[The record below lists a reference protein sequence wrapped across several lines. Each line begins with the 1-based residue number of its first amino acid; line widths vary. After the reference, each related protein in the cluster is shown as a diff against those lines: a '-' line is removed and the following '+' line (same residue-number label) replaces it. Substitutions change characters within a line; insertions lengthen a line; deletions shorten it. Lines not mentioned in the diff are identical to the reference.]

1 MQSTAIARSME
12 AFGDSPHYDA
22 ASKKLMSFKDVVAWI
37 LKLNTK
43 EFADYDVSFIAS
55 NCISEVSVS
64 EEAVHQDEPDRSEA
78 LSGNERVTLLN
89 SESKS
94 TTEGTVYYDI
104 RLRANIPGEKS
115 DVFLFINIEIQNED
129 KEKYSLV
136 TRGLYYCARMVS
148 EQYGT
153 VFTSSDYQKIQ
164 KVYSIWISPNPE
176 DKREKSSITRY
187 RMTKEDVLEKS
198 FINEADYDK
207 MEVVVIKLGKD
218 SEYSEDSITGL
229 LSALLS
235 STMPLERRMEI
246 LSGIYRIAMTEEIER
261 EVTKV
266 CNLGDAIKEAGREEG
281 REEGR
286 LETIIEFLNA
296 GRITID
302 EAAVSV
308 NMTVEDFLKKREEY
322 KKETL

>member
-1 MQSTAIARSME
+1 M
-12 AFGDSPHYDA
+12 
-22 ASKKLMSFKDVVAWI
+22 
-37 LKLNTK
+37 
-43 EFADYDVSFIAS
+43 
-55 NCISEVSVS
+55 
-64 EEAVHQDEPDRSEA
+64 
-78 LSGNERVTLLN
+78 
-89 SESKS
+89 
-94 TTEGTVYYDI
+94 
-104 RLRANIPGEKS
+104 
-115 DVFLFINIEIQNED
+115 
-129 KEKYSLV
+129 
-136 TRGLYYCARMVS
+136 
-148 EQYGT
+148 
-153 VFTSSDYQKIQ
+153 
-164 KVYSIWISPNPE
+164 YSIWISPNIE

-266 CNLGDAIKEAGREEG
+266 CSLGGALKEAGREEG

-286 LETIIEFLNA
+286 IEMLIQLVNDGDF
-296 GRITID
+296 TV
-302 EAAVSV
+302 EKAAAKV
-308 NMTVEDFLKKREEY
+308 NMTSEDFLKKKEELE
-322 KKETL
+322 K

>member
-1 MQSTAIARSME
+1 
-12 AFGDSPHYDA
+12 
-22 ASKKLMSFKDVVAWI
+22 
-37 LKLNTK
+37 
-43 EFADYDVSFIAS
+43 
-55 NCISEVSVS
+55 
-64 EEAVHQDEPDRSEA
+64 
-78 LSGNERVTLLN
+78 
-89 SESKS
+89 
-94 TTEGTVYYDI
+94 
-104 RLRANIPGEKS
+104 
-115 DVFLFINIEIQNED
+115 
-129 KEKYSLV
+129 
-136 TRGLYYCARMVS
+136 
-148 EQYGT
+148 
-153 VFTSSDYQKIQ
+153 
-164 KVYSIWISPNPE
+164 
-176 DKREKSSITRY
+176 
-187 RMTKEDVLEKS
+187 MTKEDVLEKS

-235 STMPLERRMEI
+235 STMSLERRMEI

-266 CNLGDAIKEAGREEG
+266 CSLSDAIKEAG

>member
-1 MQSTAIARSME
+1 
-12 AFGDSPHYDA
+12 
-22 ASKKLMSFKDVVAWI
+22 
-37 LKLNTK
+37 
-43 EFADYDVSFIAS
+43 
-55 NCISEVSVS
+55 
-64 EEAVHQDEPDRSEA
+64 
-78 LSGNERVTLLN
+78 
-89 SESKS
+89 
-94 TTEGTVYYDI
+94 
-104 RLRANIPGEKS
+104 
-115 DVFLFINIEIQNED
+115 
-129 KEKYSLV
+129 
-136 TRGLYYCARMVS
+136 
-148 EQYGT
+148 
-153 VFTSSDYQKIQ
+153 
-164 KVYSIWISPNPE
+164 
-176 DKREKSSITRY
+176 
-187 RMTKEDVLEKS
+187 MTKEDVLEKS

-266 CNLGDAIKEAGREEG
+266 CSLGDAIKEAGREEG
-281 REEGR
+281 R
-286 LETIIEFLNA
+286 LEAIIEFLNA

>member
-1 MQSTAIARSME
+1 MKSTAIARSME

-64 EEAVHQDEPDRSEA
+64 EEAVHQDEPDRSET
-78 LSGNERVTLLN
+78 LGGNERVTLLN

-94 TTEGTVYYDI
+94 T
-104 RLRANIPGEKS
+104 
-115 DVFLFINIEIQNED
+115 NE
-129 KEKYSLV
+129 
-136 TRGLYYCARMVS
+136 
-148 EQYGT
+148 GT
-153 VFTSSDYQKIQ
+153 VFTNSDYQKIQ

-266 CNLGDAIKEAGREEG
+266 CSLGGAIKEAGREEG

-286 LETIIEFLNA
+286 IEMLIQLVNDGDF
-296 GRITID
+296 TV
-302 EAAVSV
+302 EKAAAKV
-308 NMTVEDFLKKREEY
+308 NMTSEDFLKKKEELE
-322 KKETL
+322 K

>member
-1 MQSTAIARSME
+1 
-12 AFGDSPHYDA
+12 
-22 ASKKLMSFKDVVAWI
+22 
-37 LKLNTK
+37 
-43 EFADYDVSFIAS
+43 
-55 NCISEVSVS
+55 
-64 EEAVHQDEPDRSEA
+64 
-78 LSGNERVTLLN
+78 
-89 SESKS
+89 
-94 TTEGTVYYDI
+94 
-104 RLRANIPGEKS
+104 
-115 DVFLFINIEIQNED
+115 
-129 KEKYSLV
+129 
-136 TRGLYYCARMVS
+136 
-148 EQYGT
+148 
-153 VFTSSDYQKIQ
+153 
-164 KVYSIWISPNPE
+164 
-176 DKREKSSITRY
+176 
-187 RMTKEDVLEKS
+187 MTKEDVLEKS

-281 REEGR
+281 R

>member
-1 MQSTAIARSME
+1 MKSTAIARSME

-64 EEAVHQDEPDRSEA
+64 EEAVHQDEPDRSET

-136 TRGLYYCARMVS
+136 TRGLYYCARMIS

-153 VFTSSDYQKIQ
+153 VFTKSDYQKIQ
-164 KVYSIWISPNPE
+164 KVYSIWISQKIE
-176 DKREKSSITRY
+176 EKREKSSITRFSLS
-187 RMTKEDVLEKS
+187 KEDVLGNS

-229 LSALLS
+229 PSALLS
-235 STMPLERRMEI
+235 PTMPLERRMEI

-266 CNLGDAIKEAGREEG
+266 CSLGDAIKEEG
-281 REEGR
+281 
-286 LETIIEFLNA
+286 IIEGQVKSLTKFIDN
-296 GRITID
+296 GRITVD
-302 EAAVSV
+302 EAATSV
-308 NMTVEDFLKKREEY
+308 NMTVEDFLKKREEIE
-322 KKETL
+322 KKSSF

>member
-1 MQSTAIARSME
+1 
-12 AFGDSPHYDA
+12 
-22 ASKKLMSFKDVVAWI
+22 
-37 LKLNTK
+37 
-43 EFADYDVSFIAS
+43 
-55 NCISEVSVS
+55 
-64 EEAVHQDEPDRSEA
+64 
-78 LSGNERVTLLN
+78 
-89 SESKS
+89 
-94 TTEGTVYYDI
+94 
-104 RLRANIPGEKS
+104 
-115 DVFLFINIEIQNED
+115 
-129 KEKYSLV
+129 
-136 TRGLYYCARMVS
+136 
-148 EQYGT
+148 
-153 VFTSSDYQKIQ
+153 
-164 KVYSIWISPNPE
+164 
-176 DKREKSSITRY
+176 
-187 RMTKEDVLEKS
+187 MTKEDVLEKS

-207 MEVVVIKLGKD
+207 MVVVIKLGKD

-281 REEGR
+281 R

>member
-1 MQSTAIARSME
+1 M
-12 AFGDSPHYDA
+12 
-22 ASKKLMSFKDVVAWI
+22 
-37 LKLNTK
+37 
-43 EFADYDVSFIAS
+43 
-55 NCISEVSVS
+55 
-64 EEAVHQDEPDRSEA
+64 
-78 LSGNERVTLLN
+78 
-89 SESKS
+89 
-94 TTEGTVYYDI
+94 
-104 RLRANIPGEKS
+104 
-115 DVFLFINIEIQNED
+115 
-129 KEKYSLV
+129 
-136 TRGLYYCARMVS
+136 
-148 EQYGT
+148 
-153 VFTSSDYQKIQ
+153 
-164 KVYSIWISPNPE
+164 YSIWISPNIE
-176 DKREKSSITRY
+176 DKREKSSITRFSLS
-187 RMTKEDVLEKS
+187 KEDVLRNS

-266 CNLGDAIKEAGREEG
+266 CSLSDAIKETG

-286 LETIIEFLNA
+286 LETIIEFLDE

-302 EAAVSV
+302 EAAASV

>member
-1 MQSTAIARSME
+1 
-12 AFGDSPHYDA
+12 
-22 ASKKLMSFKDVVAWI
+22 
-37 LKLNTK
+37 
-43 EFADYDVSFIAS
+43 
-55 NCISEVSVS
+55 
-64 EEAVHQDEPDRSEA
+64 
-78 LSGNERVTLLN
+78 
-89 SESKS
+89 
-94 TTEGTVYYDI
+94 
-104 RLRANIPGEKS
+104 
-115 DVFLFINIEIQNED
+115 
-129 KEKYSLV
+129 
-136 TRGLYYCARMVS
+136 
-148 EQYGT
+148 
-153 VFTSSDYQKIQ
+153 
-164 KVYSIWISPNPE
+164 
-176 DKREKSSITRY
+176 
-187 RMTKEDVLEKS
+187 MTKEDVLEKS

-266 CNLGDAIKEAGREEG
+266 CSLGGAIKEAG

-286 LETIIEFLNA
+286 LETIIEFLDE

-302 EAAVSV
+302 EAAASV

>member
-1 MQSTAIARSME
+1 M
-12 AFGDSPHYDA
+12 
-22 ASKKLMSFKDVVAWI
+22 
-37 LKLNTK
+37 
-43 EFADYDVSFIAS
+43 
-55 NCISEVSVS
+55 
-64 EEAVHQDEPDRSEA
+64 
-78 LSGNERVTLLN
+78 
-89 SESKS
+89 
-94 TTEGTVYYDI
+94 
-104 RLRANIPGEKS
+104 
-115 DVFLFINIEIQNED
+115 
-129 KEKYSLV
+129 
-136 TRGLYYCARMVS
+136 
-148 EQYGT
+148 
-153 VFTSSDYQKIQ
+153 
-164 KVYSIWISPNPE
+164 YSIWISPNIE

-266 CNLGDAIKEAGREEG
+266 CSLGDALKEAGREEG
-281 REEGR
+281 
-286 LETIIEFLNA
+286 IIEGQVKSLTKFIDN

-302 EAAVSV
+302 EAATSV
-308 NMTVEDFLKKREEY
+308 NMTVEDFLKKREEIE
-322 KKETL
+322 KKSSF

>member
-1 MQSTAIARSME
+1 M
-12 AFGDSPHYDA
+12 
-22 ASKKLMSFKDVVAWI
+22 L
-37 LKLNTK
+37 
-43 EFADYDVSFIAS
+43 
-55 NCISEVSVS
+55 
-64 EEAVHQDEPDRSEA
+64 
-78 LSGNERVTLLN
+78 GN
-89 SESKS
+89 
-94 TTEGTVYYDI
+94 
-104 RLRANIPGEKS
+104 
-115 DVFLFINIEIQNED
+115 
-129 KEKYSLV
+129 
-136 TRGLYYCARMVS
+136 
-148 EQYGT
+148 
-153 VFTSSDYQKIQ
+153 
-164 KVYSIWISPNPE
+164 
-176 DKREKSSITRY
+176 
-187 RMTKEDVLEKS
+187 S
-198 FINEADYDK
+198 FINESDYDK

-235 STMPLERRMEI
+235 STMSLERRMEI

-281 REEGR
+281 R
-286 LETIIEFLNA
+286 LEAIIEFLNA

>member
-1 MQSTAIARSME
+1 M
-12 AFGDSPHYDA
+12 
-22 ASKKLMSFKDVVAWI
+22 
-37 LKLNTK
+37 
-43 EFADYDVSFIAS
+43 
-55 NCISEVSVS
+55 
-64 EEAVHQDEPDRSEA
+64 
-78 LSGNERVTLLN
+78 
-89 SESKS
+89 
-94 TTEGTVYYDI
+94 
-104 RLRANIPGEKS
+104 
-115 DVFLFINIEIQNED
+115 
-129 KEKYSLV
+129 
-136 TRGLYYCARMVS
+136 
-148 EQYGT
+148 
-153 VFTSSDYQKIQ
+153 
-164 KVYSIWISPNPE
+164 YSIWISPNIE

-266 CNLGDAIKEAGREEG
+266 CSLGDALKEAGREEG

-286 LETIIEFLNA
+286 LETIIEFLDD
-296 GRITID
+296 GKISID
-302 EAAVSV
+302 KAAASAK
-308 NMTVEDFLKKREEY
+308 MTVEDFLKKREELG
-322 KKETL
+322 KKSSF